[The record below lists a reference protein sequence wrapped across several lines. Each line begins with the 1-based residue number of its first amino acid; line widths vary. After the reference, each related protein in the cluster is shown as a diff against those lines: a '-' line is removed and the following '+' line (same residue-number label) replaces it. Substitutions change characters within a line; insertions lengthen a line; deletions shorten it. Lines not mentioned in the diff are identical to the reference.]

1 MNCPHGL
8 PLWICLKPECIS
20 QSLGFTSPILHD
32 PNFQQP
38 EPEIKENFLPGH
50 YSIDYIDNI
59 FGRTYFL
66 LQHIEIE
73 NKQELM
79 AAATWDQMGEPLS

>member
-8 PLWICLKPECIS
+8 PLKLCLKPECIE
-20 QSLGFTSPILHD
+20 QTMNFTSPILHD

-38 EPEIKENFLPGH
+38 EIKDNFLPGH
-50 YSIDYIDNI
+50 YSIDYINNI

-73 NKQELM
+73 NKQEFI
-79 AAATWDQMGEPLS
+79 AAATWNQIGEPLS